1 MSALRSEAD
10 IKLNLPKRSA
20 NDPKRS
26 FSFFLLCRRHQ
37 HTMLA
42 VRCKHLGPLLWSY
55 RDAVKAASQ
64 AVVRRFA
71 YSNGFGG
78 GVLSLDGGRIGNIKE
93 G

>member
-1 MSALRSEAD
+1 
-10 IKLNLPKRSA
+10 
-20 NDPKRS
+20 
-26 FSFFLLCRRHQ
+26 
-37 HTMLA
+37 MLA

-64 AVVRRFA
+64 AEVRRFA